1 MVVRSYVQIFSACW
15 VNTILYN
22 YGATLELRNYEEG
35 REVLKITHPLTMYQ
49 PQQALHDPSEST
61 LYDSI
66 WNQLDARKQRIKEE
80 KSSKAKVEEVVD
92 RVWTLS

>member
-1 MVVRSYVQIFSACW
+1 MPYSALLLFC
-15 VNTILYN
+15 IIM
-22 YGATLELRNYEEG
+22 ELRWSSATTRKEE
-35 REVLKITHPLTMYQ
+35 KYQ

-66 WNQLDARKQRIKEE
+66 WNQLDAYKQRIKEE